1 MNGTSESSLK
11 KLLEVA
17 SLAQRQVVVLNVI
30 NLTLMIVNIIT
41 NALVIYIL
49 IATKQITNI
58 IFKLIF
64 ILSVSDLLTGIFVQ
78 SLFTTILYKQSC
90 IIKVTYMFIT
100 IFLFHLSMYT
110 ITIIG
115 IDRYLRIRH
124 YANFK
129 VLWTKRVVFTLLSIG
144 SFLAL
149 FQSIMTTTGLLLRKH
164 NFVVP
169 IYFAIDGLILSAIM
183 FLQILT
189 IRTSNAVKNESTIF
203 GSRRVT
209 RKLTKISMQMIL
221 LLCFFVAPHQIMTVL
236 HDIIQEKPSHNGSPV
251 LDFFVLI
258 SYEFAFANSSANAI
272 LFLMTNVKAQ
282 RFFRSFR
289 RK

>member
-90 IIKVTYMFIT
+90 IIKVTYMFVT

-164 NFVVP
+164 KFVVP
-169 IYFAIDGLILSAIM
+169 IYFTIDGLILSAIM

-189 IRTSNAVKNESTIF
+189 IRTSNAVISESTTVASGRI
-203 GSRRVT
+203 T
-209 RKLTKISMQMIL
+209 RKVTKLSMQIML
-221 LLCFFVAPHQIMTVL
+221 LLCFLVLPHQIMSVL
-236 HDIIQEKPSHNGSPV
+236 HDIFHENLSGSGNFILGFLLLV
-251 LDFFVLI
+251 SYQLAFLCQCYFVPI
-258 SYEFAFANSSANAI
+258 N
-272 LFLMTNVKAQ
+272 K
-282 RFFRSFR
+282 
-289 RK
+289 RKSKEVF